1 MGMRMG
7 ISSGGDQVREPKKE
21 GVGMEFGM
29 PGMIAPKD
37 PRTSVKLLLGW
48 GGIVAQTF
56 AFS

>member
-1 MGMRMG
+1 MG

-48 GGIVAQTF
+48 GGIVPQTF